1 MIKDFDN
8 RRITTSELATIIA
21 NRKKNHVNV
30 FTTSMGSGTRHTFEK
45 LLEKKNYLLAKDTTL
60 LFSEDSDLPTVNRD
74 GSPYILLDSKAYCMK
89 KLYVS

>member
-45 LLEKKNYLLAKDTTL
+45 LLEKEKFLLARIRPF
-60 LFSEDSDLPTVNRD
+60 FSPKILIYLRLIGTVARIF
-74 GSPYILLDSKAYCMK
+74 SWIV
-89 KLYVS
+89 KLTV